1 MYAYNLL
8 ELNHSIL
15 LMLFCALDGLYVPL
29 GFFLLLS
36 LVMPYVICFIV
47 GFMYLSAFACLPV
60 VRNVICLITCRTLCY
75 WPQCAFRLLLSI
87 YARCHILGVRPLCAF
102 RFLLLVCICSM
113 SCVFCLASMCLSV
126 QISLLL
132 LSNLYFIRKIA
143 PRLWGSFVVLLK
155 PLQVSLG

>member
-1 MYAYNLL
+1 MLIEWSLFMYAYNLL

-29 GFFLLLS
+29 SFFLLLS

-102 RFLLLVCICSM
+102 RLFYYFLIHALSSGLYVPFGFYYWLIYAQCH
-113 SCVFCLASMCLSV
+113 VFFA
-126 QISLLL
+126 
-132 LSNLYFIRKIA
+132 
-143 PRLWGSFVVLLK
+143 W
-155 PLQVSLG
+155 PLM